1 MNNQDNR
8 TEQDVMQDVRK
19 AKAAY
24 AKSWREK
31 HPDKW
36 RAITNR
42 YWLKKAAQ
50 MQEQASTTDNDNK
63 EV

>member
-1 MNNQDNR
+1 MNNQDKR
-8 TEQDVMQDVRK
+8 TEADAMQDVRK

-24 AKSWREK
+24 AKQWRDKHPEKWRE
-31 HPDKW
+31 
-36 RAITNR
+36 ITNR
-42 YWLKKAAQ
+42 YWMKKAAQ

>member
-1 MNNQDNR
+1 MNNQDKR
-8 TEQDVMQDVRK
+8 IEADCMQDVRK

-50 MQEQASTTDNDNK
+50 MQEQASTTDTEDK